1 MNQKELIKL
10 VLSENKINFN
20 ELIKVNGSELYEG
33 IFEVINKLENNDE
46 FWDNIINEINEDFDD
61 EDENYRNMILV
72 DSVDRLI
79 FNEFKYKFKDNLIK
93 LGYKFDIDDESW
105 DIKNKNNNNEMLICY
120 GVIWDYWID
129 LDTCVRESIGDIFE
143 EVCIEN

>member
-93 LGYKFDIDDESW
+93 LGYKFDTDDESW
-105 DIKNKNNNNEMLICY
+105 DIKNKNNNNEMLTCY
-120 GVIWDYWID
+120 GVIWDYWVD